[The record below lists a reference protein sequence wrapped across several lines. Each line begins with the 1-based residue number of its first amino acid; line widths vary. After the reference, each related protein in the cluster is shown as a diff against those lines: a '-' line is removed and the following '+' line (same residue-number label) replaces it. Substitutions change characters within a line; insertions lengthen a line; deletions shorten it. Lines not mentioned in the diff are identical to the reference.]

1 MPHEVEGS
9 AEDNADQG
17 EVAQVKDDNVD
28 SIGWDRPRG
37 DVGSLFSL
45 KKFKT
50 NKQNEVLHAPAAT
63 KKNVAG
69 LVMLAKWLSVT
80 PLEKLDQSKK
90 IVLKCHRYH

>member
-9 AEDNADQG
+9 TEDNADQG

-50 NKQNEVLHAPAAT
+50 NKQNEGFVMSVIDPEDKTFYVTEHVIHALMVR
-63 KKNVAG
+63 NN
-69 LVMLAKWLSVT
+69 
-80 PLEKLDQSKK
+80 SK
-90 IVLKCHRYH
+90 

>member
-9 AEDNADQG
+9 AEDDADQG

-28 SIGWDRPRG
+28 SIGWDRPQG

-50 NKQNEVLHAPAAT
+50 NKQNEVLHAPAA
-63 KKNVAG
+63 
-69 LVMLAKWLSVT
+69 
-80 PLEKLDQSKK
+80 SKK
-90 IVLKCHRYH
+90 VLLDWLHLPNGFGWSV